1 MRKNLFL
8 ILLILPISL
17 IHSDNLDKLYK
28 LTDPNYIIAKSVGP
42 AGITPEARIKIESY
56 LSKIDKQAL
65 REMYNDSNRLEAK
78 IYILEELVRRKI
90 NIYELVEKDFD
101 IQEKLNVEIG
111 GCLALPSSKEKYR
124 HILLRVYNDQLI
136 LSHFDD
142 YGYKSKWNNFNEL
155 SELDYWNL
163 PIKYKRYVKYIPY
176 ELKWI
181 NYYLVYI
188 IIFLSLTVIFL
199 LCKIKYIKIN

>member
-1 MRKNLFL
+1 
-8 ILLILPISL
+8 LPLRLKYRLGLRHIPLCHFDCRAISCQVL
-17 IHSDNLDKLYK
+17 ADTRN
-28 LTDPNYIIAKSVGP
+28 VGKP
-42 AGITPEARIKIESY
+42 VR
-56 LSKIDKQAL
+56 
-65 REMYNDSNRLEAK
+65 YNDSNRLEAK